1 MRRTFKRVLC
11 YSLFLI
17 SLAASLQG
25 EDIPLLLPAKKGVGG
40 LRRLLA
46 PRALGNKIKEVKLT
60 LSKEQKEF
68 FAQKTNWEKNRDVP
82 HEIDVS
88 FDDSQKVRATIKAH
102 GRSTL
107 NFDKK
112 SFALRLHHNILTTK
126 VWLDKFFLLSLVTD
140 EHGFEM
146 FFCNQI
152 LARMRLF
159 PNHFQFVRLS
169 INGKDKGLYLLIER
183 TEDAIRRTVPNVLAI
198 YRRRTRQR
206 FEKVWLRNEFE
217 KVNEE
222 DAFDV
227 DLNGYMHWLAFNS
240 LIRNRDILD
249 ELFLYKVKT
258 PYKPQGFWKPV
269 AWDYDDTMRP
279 QKVSA
284 FSSPVLYG
292 CESEWDRQINSSP
305 RLFSRYC
312 IILKRLLTL
321 FLTPEALK
329 RRLMVCYAELQQID
343 PNSERKRAI
352 DKYFQQLLLRRG
364 ELLHRMRSLATRK
377 Q

>member
-1 MRRTFKRVLC
+1 MSDKLERLLC
-11 YSLFLI
+11 FLLFLFT
-17 SLAASLQG
+17 LPASLPG
-25 EDIPLLLPAKKGVGG
+25 EDIPLLVPAKKGVGG

-46 PRALGNKIKEVKLT
+46 PRALGNKIREVKLT

-68 FAQKTNWEKNRDVP
+68 FAQKTGWHKNREVS

-88 FDDSQKVRATIKAH
+88 FDDSKKVRATIKAH

-107 NFDKK
+107 EYDKK
-112 SFALRLHHNILTTK
+112 SFALRLHHNFLTTK

-169 INGKDKGLYLLIER
+169 INGKDQGLYLLIER
-183 TEDAIRRTVPNVLAI
+183 TEDAIRRSWPNVLAI
-198 YRRRTRQR
+198 YRRRTRQK
-206 FEKVWLRNEFE
+206 FEKVWLRNENE
-217 KVNEE
+217 KVNEKE
-222 DAFDV
+222 TFDI

-249 ELFLYKVKT
+249 ELFLYKVRT
-258 PYKPQGFWKPV
+258 PAKPNGFWKPV
-269 AWDYDDTMRP
+269 AWDYDDTMRQ
-279 QKVSA
+279 QKNSA

-292 CESEWDRQINSSP
+292 CESEWDCQINSSP

-312 IILKRLLTL
+312 MILKRLLTL

-329 RRLMVCYAELQQID
+329 RRLMFCYAELQQID
-343 PNSERKRAI
+343 PRSDRKRAI
-352 DKYFQQLLLRRG
+352 EEYLNQLLSRRA
-364 ELLHRMRSLATRK
+364 ELLNKLRALAARRK
-377 Q
+377 